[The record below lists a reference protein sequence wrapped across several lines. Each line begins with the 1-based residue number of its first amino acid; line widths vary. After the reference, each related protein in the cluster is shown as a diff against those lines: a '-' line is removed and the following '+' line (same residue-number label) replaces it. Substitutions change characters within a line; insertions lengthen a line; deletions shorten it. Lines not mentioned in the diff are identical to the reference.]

1 MTEILL
7 VLVLVVVTL
16 AAYLSLDA
24 IIGDVAPAGRRDV
37 IAGRPM
43 VTYVYD
49 RHRPPWFRFR
59 YRAPSSEFDD
69 GQRIR

>member
-1 MTEILL
+1 MSMTEILL
-7 VLVLVVVTL
+7 EVVVVTL

-43 VTYVYD
+43 VCL
-49 RHRPPWFRFR
+49 
-59 YRAPSSEFDD
+59 
-69 GQRIR
+69 